1 MTHLG
6 ITGQADHMNPDKY
19 HEGPKAAE
27 AFERLGRALFQAP
40 MTVFPKK
47 PKKAAK
53 KAVRHKPSGKD
64 KA

>member
-1 MTHLG
+1 MK
-6 ITGQADHMNPDKY
+6 PEY
-19 HEGPKAAE
+19 HEGHEAAE

-40 MTVFPKK
+40 KTVLTKR

-53 KAVRHKPSGKD
+53 KAVRRKPPGKD

>member
-1 MTHLG
+1 LK
-6 ITGQADHMNPDKY
+6 PEFY
-19 HEGPKAAE
+19 EGPKAAD

-40 MTVFPKK
+40 KTVLAKK

>member
-1 MTHLG
+1 M
-6 ITGQADHMNPDKY
+6 K
-19 HEGPKAAE
+19 HEYYEGAKAAE

-40 MTVFPKK
+40 KTVLSQRPK
-47 PKKAAK
+47 KKAAK

>member
-1 MTHLG
+1 MK
-6 ITGQADHMNPDKY
+6 PEY
-19 HEGPKAAE
+19 REGTKAAE

-40 MTVFPKK
+40 KTVLPKK

-53 KAVRHKPSGKD
+53 KAVRRKPSGKD